1 MRVKS
6 ELQPGQA
13 ASGHKLTISE
23 VLAEYLRA
31 ERGRLAPKTYAQYTE
46 VIALF
51 TQSLNGCAANSLSR
65 FERAHC
71 DKLFNAEGEQHREF
85 CDIFGPDHI
94 LENVGEFLNH
104 FMVSKV
110 MAGADTLRASGTV
123 MKKLARWLAEHN
135 YVRIEDMALAIEQ
148 GADATRNLPAAEKL
162 SALLYDLT
170 AGRRE
175 PHDSD
180 IEGRFSITKVEPGRI
195 WLQDDDDGKDYGP
208 ILLPEKATK
217 LCRVGWTI
225 SGAVRKSGNRCVLVE
240 VFQVYP

>member
-13 ASGHKLTISE
+13 ARGHKLTISE

-51 TQSLNGCAANSLSR
+51 TQSLNGDAANSLSR
-65 FERAHC
+65 FERARF

-85 CDIFGPDHI
+85 CDIFGPEHI
-94 LENVGEFLNH
+94 LENVGEFLNY

-110 MAGADTLRASGTV
+110 MAGAATLRASGTV

-135 YVRIEDMALAIEQ
+135 YVRTEDMALAIEQ
-148 GADATRNLPAAEKL
+148 EPM
-162 SALLYDLT
+162 
-170 AGRRE
+170 RRAIYQ
-175 PHDSD
+175 P
-180 IEGRFSITKVEPGRI
+180 
-195 WLQDDDDGKDYGP
+195 
-208 ILLPEKATK
+208 
-217 LCRVGWTI
+217 
-225 SGAVRKSGNRCVLVE
+225 RKSSRR
-240 VFQVYP
+240 FFTA